1 MFNKGKQIKKEVSRY
16 LEKYPKAMKAL
27 ENGTVIKATGGLNG
41 SAGDHH
47 VITLGEQLESYDIL
61 QQNINEEQNSLSA
74 LGALPNI
81 SHGVITINYSENP
94 IAAIATV
101 QTIAEEL
108 GRVYYLTRVAETVKG
123 NIASADTEILKFA
136 ETQTTLQ
143 NYARD
148 EKTSIS
154 LGVGTG
160 SQTVFTGTVAT
171 FPIRKQSFNVTIE
184 DDATTYGNDVNGD
197 GEILGVK
204 LYGTIDYATG
214 DYSVTVSSAVA
225 LGKNVYAS
233 YQIDYEANEASADVI
248 PTIVP
253 KFVPKTVKA
262 QVFTLRTQLG
272 LIERQVMANRF
283 KLDAHKYTAEMLV
296 EELNQEVTGKLI
308 LDLYSNAIGT
318 QTWNYNPASPV
329 SDFLHLKGLS
339 RYVQRANSTIVEN
352 AHMGEGNVIIC
363 GYVFADVLKS
373 TGGEYFKSIP
383 TATKV
388 GPHIFGTYEGRLVIR
403 VPDANIIPKDEALL
417 IWKGLRPFE
426 GAGYDAVYIPLITS
440 GLLPMQ
446 NPLVQQQ
453 AAASMQAV
461 GTLNPNFITKIV
473 ISGA

>member
-1 MFNKGKQIKKEVSRY
+1 MFTKSKKMQEEVDRY
-16 LEKYPKAMKAL
+16 LAKYPDEMKVL
-27 ENGTVIKATGGLNG
+27 ENGTAIKASGGLNG
-41 SAGDHH
+41 SSGDHH
-47 VITLGEQLESYDIL
+47 IITLGEQLESYDNL
-61 QQNINEEQNSLSA
+61 HNSVNEEQNSLSA

-81 SHGVITINYSENP
+81 AHGVITINYSENP

-148 EKTSIS
+148 GRSLVS

-160 SQTVFTGTVAT
+160 SQTVFTGTLT
-171 FPIRKQSFNVTIE
+171 TIPIRKQSFNVTVE
-184 DDATTYGNDVNGD
+184 DSAMVYGSDVAGD
-197 GEILGVK
+197 GVIQGTG
-204 LYGTIDYATG
+204 LYGTINYVTG
-214 DYSVTVSSAVA
+214 AYSVTVASAIA
-225 LGKNVYAS
+225 LSKNLYTT
-233 YQIDYEANEASADVI
+233 YQEDYEAAVSI
-248 PTIVP
+248 PTVVP
-253 KFVPKTVKA
+253 KFVPKEVKA
-262 QVFTLRTQLG
+262 EVFTLRTQLG

-308 LDLYSNAIGT
+308 ADLYSNAVGSV
-318 QTWNYNPASPV
+318 TWVYTALSAV
-329 SDFLHLKGLS
+329 SDFLHLKGIS
-339 RYVQRANSTIVEN
+339 RYVQRANSNIVSA
-352 AHMGEGNVIIC
+352 AHMGEGNVIIA
-363 GYVFADVLKS
+363 GYIAADVLKS

-388 GPHIFGTYEGRLVIR
+388 GPHIFGTYEGKLVIR
-403 VPDANIIPKDEALL
+403 VPDSNIIPSNEMLL
-417 IWKGLRPFE
+417 IWKGTKPFE
-426 GAGYDAVYIPLITS
+426 GAAYDAVYIPLITS

-473 ISGA
+473 ITMP